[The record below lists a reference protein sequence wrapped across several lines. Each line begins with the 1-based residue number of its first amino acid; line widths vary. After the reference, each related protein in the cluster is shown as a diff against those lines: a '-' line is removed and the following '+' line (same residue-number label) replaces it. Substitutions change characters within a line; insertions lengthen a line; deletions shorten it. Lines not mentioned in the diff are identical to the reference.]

1 MLKFVYKKT
10 EYSWEEWHKQKNS
23 FISNLELPKELIIS
37 PLIISF
43 AAVHDPGYS
52 IAMYKMSELYHVIA
66 SARFA
71 LIQAYE
77 KFYDSNIVLREQSYV
92 AQTWMR
98 SQFLKNSILWYN
110 SCIDYICQILW
121 FGFDMHGKN
130 ISEYV
135 KSKEDFR
142 EMLKKVTFGAVKNKL
157 ETIKHKNEYA
167 KKLLE
172 RLENYGEKDNDVKF
186 IKNIANAIKHR
197 GNIGFKGIDSSS
209 PISYENKVTG
219 FDLEY
224 IEPDILDIDETV
236 ERLARVHRKLISLA
250 KYINHFMNFDA
261 MFKCDKEGNILFNE
275 AKDPKEYKKI
285 VISNQKQNN

>member
-1 MLKFVYKKT
+1 M
-10 EYSWEEWHKQKNS
+10 
-23 FISNLELPKELIIS
+23 
-37 PLIISF
+37 IISF

-121 FGFDMHGKN
+121 FGFDMHGQN
-130 ISEYV
+130 ILDKI
-135 KSKEDFR
+135 KSKTDFEKMLR
-142 EMLKKVTFGAVKNKL
+142 EVTLSEV
-157 ETIKHKNEYA
+157 T
-167 KKLLE
+167 KKLKGIKEVNQHAKDLLDKLIKYQKE
-172 RLENYGEKDNDVKF
+172 SKCVNNY
-186 IKNIANAIKHR
+186 ANAIKHR

>member
-1 MLKFVYKKT
+1 MHGQNILDKIKSKT
-10 EYSWEEWHKQKNS
+10 DFE
-23 FISNLELPKELIIS
+23 
-37 PLIISF
+37 
-43 AAVHDPGYS
+43 
-52 IAMYKMSELYHVIA
+52 KM
-66 SARFA
+66 
-71 LIQAYE
+71 
-77 KFYDSNIVLREQSYV
+77 LREV
-92 AQTWMR
+92 T
-98 SQFLKNSILWYN
+98 L
-110 SCIDYICQILW
+110 
-121 FGFDMHGKN
+121 
-130 ISEYV
+130 SE
-135 KSKEDFR
+135 
-142 EMLKKVTFGAVKNKL
+142 VT
-157 ETIKHKNEYA
+157 
-167 KKLLE
+167 KKLKGIKEVNQHAKDLLDKLIKYQKE
-172 RLENYGEKDNDVKF
+172 SKCVNNY
-186 IKNIANAIKHR
+186 ANAIKHR

>member
-92 AQTWMR
+92 AQTWTR

-121 FGFDMHGKN
+121 FGFDMHGQN
-130 ISEYV
+130 ILDKI
-135 KSKEDFR
+135 KSKTDFEKMLR
-142 EMLKKVTFGAVKNKL
+142 EVTLSEV
-157 ETIKHKNEYA
+157 T
-167 KKLLE
+167 KKLKGIKEVNQHAKDLLDKLIKYQKE
-172 RLENYGEKDNDVKF
+172 SKCVNNY
-186 IKNIANAIKHR
+186 ANAIKHR

>member
-92 AQTWMR
+92 AQTWTR

-110 SCIDYICQILW
+110 SCLDYICQILW
-121 FGFDMHGKN
+121 FGFDMHGQN
-130 ISEYV
+130 ILDKI
-135 KSKEDFR
+135 KSKTDFEKMLR
-142 EMLKKVTFGAVKNKL
+142 EVTLSEV
-157 ETIKHKNEYA
+157 T
-167 KKLLE
+167 KKLKGIKEVNQHAKDLLDKLIKYQKE
-172 RLENYGEKDNDVKF
+172 SKCVNNY
-186 IKNIANAIKHR
+186 ANAIKHR

>member
-1 MLKFVYKKT
+1 
-10 EYSWEEWHKQKNS
+10 
-23 FISNLELPKELIIS
+23 
-37 PLIISF
+37 
-43 AAVHDPGYS
+43 
-52 IAMYKMSELYHVIA
+52 
-66 SARFA
+66 
-71 LIQAYE
+71 
-77 KFYDSNIVLREQSYV
+77 
-92 AQTWMR
+92 
-98 SQFLKNSILWYN
+98 
-110 SCIDYICQILW
+110 
-121 FGFDMHGKN
+121 MHGKN

-142 EMLKKVTFGAVKNKL
+142 EMLRKVTFGAVKNKL

-186 IKNIANAIKHR
+186 IKNIANALKHR
-197 GNIGFKGIDSSS
+197 GNVGFKGIDSSS

>member
-92 AQTWMR
+92 AQTWTR

-121 FGFDMHGKN
+121 FGFDMHGQN
-130 ISEYV
+130 ILDKI
-135 KSKEDFR
+135 KSKTDFEKMLR
-142 EMLKKVTFGAVKNKL
+142 EVTLSEV
-157 ETIKHKNEYA
+157 T
-167 KKLLE
+167 KKLKGIKEVNQHAKDLLDKLIKYQKE
-172 RLENYGEKDNDVKF
+172 SKCVNNY
-186 IKNIANAIKHR
+186 ANAIKHR

-236 ERLARVHRKLISLA
+236 ERLARVHRKLVCLA
-250 KYINHFMNFDA
+250 KYIKHFMNFDA